1 MKPLS
6 RHKNRIWLPTW
17 ETLWIMG
24 YEKPIRTWTPP
35 YWQVGR
41 RIVEEEQNGDK
52 RAGYG
57 TRLIT
62 TLAEALSHDY
72 SRGFTARDLR
82 NYRQF
87 YLCFN
92 DLEIWYTRVPNHS
105 AALSIYRE
113 QKYPH
118 LKLAYYIR
126 TPNVN
131 WLGEARIIKF
141 TIYKICKKTQDKVF
155 FTFIFTWF
163 HATKAMSRTRK
174 AALEV
179 WFPRSRN
186 INNTDTPEPLD

>member
-1 MKPLS
+1 MKDEIKIANTGEAIESPQKSHLIADV
-6 RHKNRIWLPTW
+6 RNIVNNGLRKAYQDVNTTIVHT
-17 ETLWIMG
+17 
-24 YEKPIRTWTPP
+24 

-131 WLGEARIIKF
+131 
-141 TIYKICKKTQDKVF
+141 
-155 FTFIFTWF
+155 
-163 HATKAMSRTRK
+163 
-174 AALEV
+174 
-179 WFPRSRN
+179 
-186 INNTDTPEPLD
+186 